1 MLRTDY
7 KAPLVLVT
15 NTRLDFLIIDNSN
28 VYVHATYIVKPKN
41 DWDGIIT
48 LNQGQYPDVKEI
60 KINDTF
66 IPMDTIESVKTSYG
80 HDLVIKSPH
89 LDSETIVVSVKVKLN
104 PSENTALEGLYVS
117 SGILVTQCESHGF
130 RNIVPSFDT
139 PDILSK
145 FKVRI
150 HSSSVDYPITLSNG
164 NNISDSDF
172 PEIESVFPDV
182 ISANQRLTCHTYEDP
197 FAKPSYL
204 FAMVAGQLSFI
215 QDEFIT
221 MNDKK
226 VDLFIYAEDSTLS
239 QCYFAMGAL
248 KRSMKHDE
256 DFYGLE
262 YDLDNYKIVAINDFN
277 AGAMENKGLNVF
289 NSACILADEKFAI
302 DGDFSFVDRVIAHEY
317 FHNYTGNRVT
327 LRDWF
332 ELTLKEGL
340 TVYRDQEYSENVDS
354 YTAARLSQISMIK
367 NIQFKEDAGPMS
379 HPIRPDSV
387 VNMTNF
393 YSTTVYRKGAE
404 IIRMIATCIGN
415 EKMHLAVKNYLDV
428 FDGQAVTCEDFIAS
442 IEDFTSFD
450 FSQFRRWYSQNGT
463 PSVSLTRVFNKETK
477 QLHIKINQEFTSKNP
492 KFLPFH
498 IPFKVKF
505 FNADN
510 GKPIDVGLE
519 NDIIHIKDAE
529 MNLTFDCPD
538 CVSSPLVSG
547 LINFSAPV
555 NYTSDMNDHESSLLS
570 QFDDNIVNI
579 VQLFDDI
586 KNQNVLDAIAHSM
599 HSNVIFEYK
608 TDILDV
614 INDSLEKFI
623 KGDINHSALSNIIS
637 TPTVNYL
644 NTHLD
649 VIDLEV
655 IYDSLDS
662 FSEFVS
668 YGCESNIILALDY
681 ITTVDIKGK
690 NIDNHSDF
698 DYDVAKIRELRFQ
711 LLNRLAKV
719 DPEKALTYLPDDFNK
734 MNFTDKI
741 YTLSSLV
748 NTEVDAELA
757 SDTIKNMI
765 TFSRDNQNAFNSVL
779 STICMGKELDFQ
791 DIIDDFEHFID
802 INNPNSVKSFVGCL
816 SSRRDFH
823 NLDGSGY
830 KYITEW
836 IIKLDKLNP
845 SLAARLISA
854 LDHNKHKPERK
865 SLLISFLE
873 EINNNVTS
881 SNVKE
886 RVELMLK

>member
-7 KAPLVLVT
+7 KAPQITVT

-28 VYVHATYIVKPKN
+28 VYVHATYIVKPKK
-41 DWDGIIT
+41 DWDGLLT
-48 LNQGQYPDVKEI
+48 LNQGLYPDVKEI
-60 KINDTF
+60 KINHTF
-66 IPMDTIESVKTSYG
+66 IPVNKIEYVKTSYG
-80 HDLVIKSPH
+80 QDLVITSPH
-89 LDSETIVVSVKVKLN
+89 RSSETLVVSVKVKLN
-104 PSENTALEGLYVS
+104 PSENTSLEGLYLS

-150 HSSSVDYPITLSNG
+150 HSSYKDYPSTLSNG
-164 NNISDSDF
+164 NRIGGSDF
-172 PEIESVFPDV
+172 PSIESVFPAV
-182 ISANQRLTCHTYEDP
+182 ISHDHKLTSHIYEDP

-204 FAMVAGQLSFI
+204 FAMVAGKLGFI
-215 QDEFIT
+215 KDEFIT
-221 MNDKK
+221 MNNKK
-226 VDLFIYAEDSTLS
+226 VELFIYSEESTLS

-256 DFYGLE
+256 EFYNLE

-289 NSACILADEKFAI
+289 NSSCILADETLAT

-340 TVYRDQEYSENVDS
+340 TVYRDQEYSESVDS
-354 YTAARLSQISMIK
+354 YTSARLSQISMIK

-387 VNMTNF
+387 ENMSNF
-393 YSTTVYRKGAE
+393 YSTTVYSKGAE
-404 IIRMIATCIGN
+404 IIRMIATCIGD
-415 EKMHLAVKNYLDV
+415 EQMHLAVKNYLDV

-450 FSQFRRWYSQNGT
+450 LSQFRRWYSQNGT
-463 PSVSLTRVFNKETK
+463 PSISLTRNFDKKTNN
-477 QLHIKINQEFTSKNP
+477 LHIKINQEFTSKSS

-505 FNADN
+505 FDADN
-510 GKPIDVGLE
+510 GQYLDVGLT
-519 NDIIHIKDAE
+519 NDIIHIKEAE
-529 MNLTFDCPD
+529 TNLTFYCPD
-538 CVSSPLVSG
+538 SVSTPLISG

-555 NYTSDMNDHESSLLS
+555 NYTSDMNDNELSLLS
-570 QFDDNIVNI
+570 KFDDNIVNV
-579 VQLFDDI
+579 VQIFDDI
-586 KNQNVLDAIAHSM
+586 KNKNLLDAINHSM
-599 HSNVIFEYK
+599 ISDSVFNYK
-608 TDILDV
+608 TEIINT
-614 INDSLEKFI
+614 INDSLDKFI
-623 KGDINHSALSNIIS
+623 QGKINHAALSNILA
-637 TPTVNYL
+637 TPTANYL
-644 NTHLD
+644 STHLD

-655 IYDSLDS
+655 VYECLDL

-668 YGCESNIILALDY
+668 YGCEKKILLALNY
-681 ITTVDIKGK
+681 IADFKLKGK
-690 NIDNHSDF
+690 GIDSHSSF
-698 DYDVAKIRELRFQ
+698 DYEISKIRALRFQ
-711 LLNRLAKV
+711 LINRLAKV
-719 DPEKALTYLPDDFNK
+719 DPEAALTYLPPKFNK

-741 YTLSSLV
+741 YTLSSLL
-748 NTEVDAELA
+748 NSEIDYELA
-757 SDTIKNMI
+757 DYFTKTMI
-765 TFSRDNQNAFNSVL
+765 LFSQDNKNAFSSVI
-779 STICMGKELDFQ
+779 STICMSKELEFN
-791 DIIDDFEHFID
+791 DIVRDYEHYIDS
-802 INNPNSVKSFVGCL
+802 NNPNSVRSFVGCL

-836 IIKLDKLNP
+836 IIKLDKINP
-845 SLAARLISA
+845 SLSARLISS
-854 LDHNKHKPERK
+854 LDHNKHKDDRK
-865 SLLISFLE
+865 SLLISFLK
-873 EINNNVTS
+873 EINDKAIS

-886 RVELMLK
+886 RVKLMLK